1 MKCLKCG
8 ESNPEVAAYCQRC
21 NTYLVEPP
29 ASESGDVFKAFILAS
44 LVTGVF
50 YLVFPIPVTRNAYVL
65 QLFTGRISE
74 LIFALCAWSLALV
87 AFHYHRHRLQDKA
100 LEALRHHELHHSY
113 QSGIYVREVEERIAE
128 LSRHLEARGI
138 RKFQSTVVFQRIRRI
153 LLYLRAVPKKE
164 EIQAILNYQAE
175 IDHNRLQGRYTLLNV
190 FIWAIPILGF
200 IGTVYGIG
208 ESIGEFSEFIRSAD
222 SGSVGGQ
229 LRSALGG
236 VTNGLSIAFN
246 TTFLALMGVIPIM
259 VLASMV
265 RKGEEGL
272 LLNVEEYCL
281 EELLPHLHVH
291 PGRQELEN
299 VTQAQ
304 LEQLTNFTEQWTQQA
319 APVLNSV
326 GEHAKTLEA
335 QVAALQPVLRDFSAG
350 LLNQPTPETPPPEIP
365 TSTDDATAAP
375 EVTDSN
381 PAAAEEPSR
390 S

>member
-8 ESNPEVAAYCQRC
+8 ELNPEVATYCQRC
-21 NTYLVEPP
+21 NAYLMEPP
-29 ASESGDVFKAFILAS
+29 ASESGDVFKALILAS

-50 YLVFPIPVTRNAYVL
+50 YLVFPIPVTRNTYVL

-74 LIFALCAWSLALV
+74 LIFVLCVWSLALV
-87 AFHYHRHRLQDKA
+87 GFRYYRYRLQDKA
-100 LEALRHHELHHSY
+100 LQALRHHELHHSY
-113 QSGIYVREVEERIAE
+113 QSGIYVREVKERIAE

-175 IDHNRLQGRYTLLNV
+175 IDHNRLQGRYALLNV

-246 TTFLALMGVIPIM
+246 TTFLALVGVIPIM

-291 PGRQELEN
+291 PGRQALEDA
-299 VTQAQ
+299 TQTQ
-304 LEQLTNFTEQWTQQA
+304 LEQLVNFTEQWTRQA

-335 QVAALQPVLRDFSAG
+335 QVVALQPVLRDFSAG
-350 LLNQPTPETPPPEIP
+350 LLNGSTPEASTPEVSTPA
-365 TSTDDATAAP
+365 TSTATP
-375 EVTDSN
+375 EAKDSN
-381 PAAAEEPSR
+381 PAAAEERSR
-390 S
+390 P

>member
-8 ESNPEVAAYCQRC
+8 ELNPEVATYCQRC
-21 NTYLVEPP
+21 NAYLMEPP
-29 ASESGDVFKAFILAS
+29 ASESGDVFKALILAS

-50 YLVFPIPVTRNAYVL
+50 YLVFPIPVTRNTYVL

-74 LIFALCAWSLALV
+74 LIFVLCVWSLALV
-87 AFHYHRHRLQDKA
+87 GFRYYRYRLQDKA

-113 QSGIYVREVEERIAE
+113 QSGIYVREVKERIAE

-175 IDHNRLQGRYTLLNV
+175 IDHNRLQGRYALLNV

-246 TTFLALMGVIPIM
+246 TTFLALVGVIPIM

-291 PGRQELEN
+291 PGRQALEDA
-299 VTQAQ
+299 TQAQ
-304 LEQLTNFTEQWTQQA
+304 LEQLANFTEQWTRQA

-335 QVAALQPVLRDFSAG
+335 QVVALQPVLRDFSAG
-350 LLNQPTPETPPPEIP
+350 LLNGSTPEASTPEVSTPA
-365 TSTDDATAAP
+365 TSTATP
-375 EVTDSN
+375 EAKDSN
-381 PAAAEEPSR
+381 PAAAEERSR
-390 S
+390 P

>member
-8 ESNPEVAAYCQRC
+8 ELNPEVATYCQRC
-21 NTYLVEPP
+21 NAYLMEPP
-29 ASESGDVFKAFILAS
+29 ASESGDVFKALILAS

-50 YLVFPIPVTRNAYVL
+50 YLVFPIPVTRNTYVL

-74 LIFALCAWSLALV
+74 LIFVLCVWSLALV
-87 AFHYHRHRLQDKA
+87 GFRYYRYRLQDKA
-100 LEALRHHELHHSY
+100 LQALRHHELHHSY
-113 QSGIYVREVEERIAE
+113 QSGIYVREVKERIAE

-175 IDHNRLQGRYTLLNV
+175 IDHNRLQGRYALLNV

-246 TTFLALMGVIPIM
+246 TTFLALVGVIPIM

-291 PGRQELEN
+291 PGRQALEDA
-299 VTQAQ
+299 TQAQ
-304 LEQLTNFTEQWTQQA
+304 LEQLVNFTEQWTRQA

-335 QVAALQPVLRDFSAG
+335 QVVALQPVLRDFSAG
-350 LLNQPTPETPPPEIP
+350 LLNGSTPEASTPEVSTPA
-365 TSTDDATAAP
+365 TSTATP
-375 EVTDSN
+375 EAKDSN
-381 PAAAEEPSR
+381 PAAAEERSR
-390 S
+390 P

>member
-8 ESNPEVAAYCQRC
+8 ELNPEVATYCQRC
-21 NTYLVEPP
+21 NAYLMEPP
-29 ASESGDVFKAFILAS
+29 ASESGDVFKALILAS

-50 YLVFPIPVTRNAYVL
+50 YLVFPIPVTRNTYVL

-74 LIFALCAWSLALV
+74 LIFVLCVWSLALV
-87 AFHYHRHRLQDKA
+87 GFRYYRYRLQDKA

-175 IDHNRLQGRYTLLNV
+175 IDHNRLQGRYALLNV

-246 TTFLALMGVIPIM
+246 TTFLALVGVIPIM

-291 PGRQELEN
+291 PGRQALEDA
-299 VTQAQ
+299 TQAQ
-304 LEQLTNFTEQWTQQA
+304 LEQLVNFTEQWTRQA

-350 LLNQPTPETPPPEIP
+350 LLNGSTPEASTPEVSTPA
-365 TSTDDATAAP
+365 TSTATP
-375 EVTDSN
+375 EAKDSN
-381 PAAAEEPSR
+381 PAAAEERSR
-390 S
+390 P

>member
-8 ESNPEVAAYCQRC
+8 ELNPEVATYCQRC
-21 NTYLVEPP
+21 NAYLMEPP
-29 ASESGDVFKAFILAS
+29 ASESGDVFKALILAS

-50 YLVFPIPVTRNAYVL
+50 YLVFPIPVTRNTYVL

-74 LIFALCAWSLALV
+74 LIFVLCVWSLALV
-87 AFHYHRHRLQDKA
+87 GFRYYRYRLQDKA

-175 IDHNRLQGRYTLLNV
+175 IDHNRLQGRYALLNV

-246 TTFLALMGVIPIM
+246 TTFLALVGVIPIM

-291 PGRQELEN
+291 PGRQALEDA
-299 VTQAQ
+299 TQAQ
-304 LEQLTNFTEQWTQQA
+304 LEQLVNFTEQWTRQA

-335 QVAALQPVLRDFSAG
+335 QVVALQPVLRDFSAG
-350 LLNQPTPETPPPEIP
+350 LLNGSTPEASTPEVSTPA
-365 TSTDDATAAP
+365 TSTATP
-375 EVTDSN
+375 EAKDSN
-381 PAAAEEPSR
+381 PAAAEERSR
-390 S
+390 P

>member
-1 MKCLKCG
+1 M
-8 ESNPEVAAYCQRC
+8 
-21 NTYLVEPP
+21 
-29 ASESGDVFKAFILAS
+29 FKALILAS

-50 YLVFPIPVTRNAYVL
+50 YLVFPIPVTRNTYVL

-74 LIFALCAWSLALV
+74 LIFVLCVWSLALV
-87 AFHYHRHRLQDKA
+87 GFRYYRYRLQDKA
-100 LEALRHHELHHSY
+100 LQALRHHELHHSY
-113 QSGIYVREVEERIAE
+113 QSGIYVREVKERIAE

-175 IDHNRLQGRYTLLNV
+175 IDHNRLQGRYALLNV

-246 TTFLALMGVIPIM
+246 TTFLALVGVIPIM

-291 PGRQELEN
+291 PGRQALEDA
-299 VTQAQ
+299 TQAQ
-304 LEQLTNFTEQWTQQA
+304 LEQLANFTEQWTRQA

-350 LLNQPTPETPPPEIP
+350 LLNVSTPEAPTPKVSTPAASATPE
-365 TSTDDATAAP
+365 AK
-375 EVTDSN
+375 DSN
-381 PAAAEEPSR
+381 PAAAEERSR
-390 S
+390 P

>member
-8 ESNPEVAAYCQRC
+8 ELNPEVAIYCQRC
-21 NTYLVEPP
+21 NAYLMEPP
-29 ASESGDVFKAFILAS
+29 ASESGDVFKALILAS

-50 YLVFPIPVTRNAYVL
+50 YLVFPIPVTRNTYVL

-74 LIFALCAWSLALV
+74 LIFVLCVWSLALV
-87 AFHYHRHRLQDKA
+87 GFRYYRYRLQDKA

-113 QSGIYVREVEERIAE
+113 QSGIYVREVKERIAE

-175 IDHNRLQGRYTLLNV
+175 IDHNRLQGRYALLNV

-246 TTFLALMGVIPIM
+246 TTFLALVGVIPIM

-291 PGRQELEN
+291 PGRQALEDA
-299 VTQAQ
+299 TQAQ
-304 LEQLTNFTEQWTQQA
+304 LEQLVNFTEQWTRQA

-350 LLNQPTPETPPPEIP
+350 LLNGSTPEASTPEVSTPA
-365 TSTDDATAAP
+365 TSTATP
-375 EVTDSN
+375 EAKDSN
-381 PAAAEEPSR
+381 PAAAEERSR
-390 S
+390 P

>member
-8 ESNPEVAAYCQRC
+8 ESNPEVAAYCQQC
-21 NTYLVEPP
+21 HAYLAEPP
-29 ASESGDVFKAFILAS
+29 ASESGDLLKALILAL

-50 YLVFPIPVTRNAYVL
+50 YLVFPIPVIRNAYVL

-74 LIFALCAWSLALV
+74 LIFVLCVWSLALV
-87 AFHYHRHRLQDKA
+87 GFRYFRHRLQEKA
-100 LEALRHHELHHSY
+100 LAALRHHELHHSY
-113 QSGIYVREVEERIAE
+113 QGGVYVGEIEERIAE
-128 LSRHLEARGI
+128 LSRHLEARGV
-138 RKFQSTVVFQRIRRI
+138 RKFQDTVVFQRIRRI

-164 EIQAILNYQAE
+164 EVQAILNYQAE

-246 TTFLALMGVIPIM
+246 TTFLALVGVIPIM
-259 VLASMV
+259 VLASLV
-265 RKGEEGL
+265 RKGEEAL
-272 LLNVEEYCL
+272 LLNIEEHCL

-291 PGRQELEN
+291 PGRQEVETA
-299 VTQAQ
+299 TQAQ
-304 LEQLTNFTEQWTQQA
+304 LAQLANFTEQWTQQA

-335 QVAALQPVLRDFSAG
+335 QVSALQPVLRDFSDG
-350 LLNQPTPETPPPEIP
+350 LLNESPPETSPTEAPASADSDMSHPE
-365 TSTDDATAAP
+365 S
-375 EVTDSN
+375 TDSN
-381 PAAAEEPSR
+381 PSPAEEPSR
-390 S
+390 P